1 MSKQRPVYLYL
12 TPFFPSP
19 TSWRGG
25 YCLDAVKAIAKD
37 GRYDVRVIVPGR
49 GDDYEWDGVHVYR
62 MRRYIAPC
70 GLFPFIL
77 APLNDYLFRHL
88 LKRIGV
94 VPADVAVCHANTL
107 DFGHYASHFKNLNR
121 KTTTLIQL
129 HSSYSLDLRSGR
141 LGTIPFHATLLYL
154 FYRHI
159 VEHVDILAF
168 VSKMSKNTFGKQFI
182 GIPEGRIRDVRDV
195 LLLGRFMREMRLHR
209 QVVVYNGVDHEL
221 FNAANRTPHKGFVIG
236 CVANFQPLKSQMTL
250 IKAAEILKSSL
261 PDLKVRL
268 VGSGATLPE
277 CKRYVS
283 DHALDDTVFF
293 ETEIDHRALPDFYR
307 SLDLF
312 VLPSRLEGFVCV
324 CIESLACGTP
334 TMFCETISLSELLPA
349 SEKAL
354 WCFRPLDADDLA
366 NKVRSYYRNRSKQT
380 LEKSLE
386 INAIWKDFLDGI
398 R

>member
-1 MSKQRPVYLYL
+1 MTNRRKPAYLYI
-12 TPFFPSP
+12 TPFFPSQE
-19 TSWRGG
+19 SWRGG
-25 YCLDAVKAIAKD
+25 YCLDAVKAIARD
-37 GRYDVRVIVPGR
+37 GRHDVRVIVPGR

-77 APLNDYLFRHL
+77 APFNNYLFRHL

-94 VPADVAVCHANTL
+94 ESADVAVCHANTL
-107 DFGHYASHFKNLNR
+107 GFGHYASYFKSLNC

-159 VEHVDILAF
+159 VENVDILAF
-168 VSKMSKNTFGKQFI
+168 VSEMAKNTFGKQFI
-182 GIPEGRIRDVRDV
+182 GVPEGRIRDIRDV
-195 LLLGRFMREMRLHR
+195 LLLGRFMRDMRLNR

-221 FNAANRTPHKGFVIG
+221 FNAANRTPHEGFVIG

-250 IKAAEILKSSL
+250 IKATEILKSSL
-261 PDLKVRL
+261 PGLKVRL
-268 VGSGATLPE
+268 VGSGATLAE

-283 DHALDDTVFF
+283 DHALGDTVIF
-293 ETEIDHRALPDFYR
+293 ETEVDHRALPDFYR

-312 VLPSRLEGFVCV
+312 VLPSRLEGFGCV
-324 CIESLACGTP
+324 YAESLACGTP
-334 TMFCETISLSELLPA
+334 FICCRGSGIAELVSEEWK
-349 SEKAL
+349 ST
-354 WCFRPLDADDLA
+354 PLDAMELA
-366 NKVRSYYRNRSKQT
+366 NKVIYYYSNRSKQT
-380 LEKSLE
+380 LSKSLE

-398 R
+398 G